1 MKTRDQFDS
10 LSPVDYR
17 YWDEEVARYLSE
29 NGFTR
34 YKLLVELALVKVL
47 HRRGICPEVAVM

>member
-1 MKTRDQFDS
+1 MKVRDQFDS
-10 LSPVDYR
+10 LSPLDYR

-34 YKLLVELALVKVL
+34 YKLLEIGRASCRERV
-47 HRRGICPEVAVM
+47 